1 MAPAHSKLE
10 QDLIKAEKDA
20 KAAIDNLRRLGRQAA
35 AYWYNGD
42 KLESYGNPA
51 MVSLS
56 IDDEAV

>member
-35 AYWYNGD
+35 VYWFNGD
-42 KLESYGNPA
+42 IWEPCNGFSEY
-51 MVSLS
+51 
-56 IDDEAV
+56 